1 MSIAVTSEDLPA
13 AIHNQIGWCYLLTV
27 TDDSTPRV
35 IAIAPHWSPGGALTA
50 EVGRGTANNVRA
62 RPNVTLVYPP
72 VAAEGM
78 SLIVD
83 GVATVDDVMLSFT
96 PSTAVMHRPAISG
109 TS

>member
-1 MSIAVTSEDLPA
+1 MSIAVTIDDLPA
-13 AIHNQIGWCYLLTV
+13 AIHGQIGWCYLLTV

-35 IAIAPHWSPGGALTA
+35 IAIAPHWSPGGTLTA
-50 EVGRGTANNVRA
+50 DVGRGTAANLRA

-72 VAAEGM
+72 VTAEGM

-83 GVATVDDVMLSFT
+83 GVAEVDDVTMSFA

-109 TS
+109 TC